1 MSSKIIKSKTITTRF
16 LTMPCNAEEAVN
28 VLGCARNDLV
38 VAGTLAEIERRMKE
52 IERGSFYELV
62 PCFLQ
67 IRP

>member
-16 LTMPCNAEEAVN
+16 SNDALQRVEEAVN

-52 IERGSFYELV
+52 IKRDETSIGLSPVFHN
-62 PCFLQ
+62 
-67 IRP
+67 